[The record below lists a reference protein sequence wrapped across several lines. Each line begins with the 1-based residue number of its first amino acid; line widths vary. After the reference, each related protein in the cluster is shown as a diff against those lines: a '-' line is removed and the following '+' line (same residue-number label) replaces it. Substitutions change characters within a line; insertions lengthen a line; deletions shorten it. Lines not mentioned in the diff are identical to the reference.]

1 MFWLLKRLS
10 DFCFFL
16 FGASFYL
23 TCSLSSVFSR
33 IAVGLLA
40 GASLA
45 ALAVPAGAGTKRPV
59 RWNTGGAVWTTTSK
73 DFKAF
78 FKSGEINDRALD
90 AGISNSGWT
99 AEEIQEGMTKT
110 YAVDIIGVSRFL
122 YSNDGVKFLKDQ
134 TRSYFPY
141 WTMTPTSVVALRSAI
156 IADSIDGS
164 ISSASIMAELP
175 VDFRLADTCGTY
187 DGAQNICAP
196 DKCEGDAQ
204 CTSLLSW
211 YVFLPACVQAN
222 SALPEPAARSAYV
235 APARPLW

>member
-1 MFWLLKRLS
+1 M
-10 DFCFFL
+10 
-16 FGASFYL
+16 
-23 TCSLSSVFSR
+23 FSR
-33 IAVGLLA
+33 LAAGLLA

-45 ALAVPAGAGTKRPV
+45 ALAVPAEAGTSRPV
-59 RWNTGGAVWTTTSK
+59 RWNTGGAVWTTTSSE
-73 DFKAF
+73 FKTF
-78 FKSGEINDRALD
+78 FSTGDITDRALSS
-90 AGISNSGWT
+90 GISSSGWI

-122 YSNDGVKFLKDQ
+122 YSDDGVKFLKDQ

-141 WTMTPTSVVALRSAI
+141 WKMKSTPVVALRSAI
-156 IADSIDGS
+156 VADSIDGE
-164 ISSASIMAELP
+164 ISSAGIMAELP

-187 DGAQNICAP
+187 DGIQNVCAP
-196 DKCEGDAQ
+196 NHCEGDAQ

-222 SALPEPAARSAYV
+222 SALPEPALRI

>member
-1 MFWLLKRLS
+1 MFTRL
-10 DFCFFL
+10 
-16 FGASFYL
+16 A
-23 TCSLSSVFSR
+23 
-33 IAVGLLA
+33 AGLLA

-45 ALAVPAGAGTKRPV
+45 ALAAPAKAATPV
-59 RWNTGGAVWTTTSK
+59 RWNTGAAVWSTSLS
-73 DFKAF
+73 AF
-78 FKSGEINDRALD
+78 STFLESGDITDRALL
-90 AGISNSGWT
+90 AGINGSGWT

-122 YSNDGVKFLKDQ
+122 YSDDGVRFLKDQ

-141 WTMTPTSVVALRSAI
+141 WKMKSTSVVALRSAI
-156 IADSIDGS
+156 VADSIDGE
-164 ISSASIMAELP
+164 ISSAGIMAELP

-187 DGAQNICAP
+187 DGIQNVCAP

-211 YVFLPACVQAN
+211 YVFLPACVQVN
-222 SALPEPAARSAYV
+222 SALPEPAPRV